1 MATNAVACSTTG
13 ALCQGEPVAAVVIL
27 VNGLPGAGK
36 TTLSRGLV
44 ERTGW
49 PCLGKDAVKE
59 ALAPVLPAEFPRARL
74 GAVAMDTV
82 WAVAAALPG
91 TVLVESWWFHPRDL
105 TFARA
110 GVATSGASAVVEVWC
125 DVDPAL
131 ARQRYAE
138 RRRSTVHEDE
148 RRLGEDV
155 DHWAAA
161 AEPLALGP
169 VVRVA
174 TDGVVDLDLD
184 LDLVVSELLAATSCA

>member
-1 MATNAVACSTTG
+1 M
-13 ALCQGEPVAAVVIL
+13 AAVVIL

-59 ALAPVLPAEFPRARL
+59 ALAAVLPAEFPRARL

-82 WAVAAALPG
+82 WAAAALPG
-91 TVLVESWWFHPRDL
+91 TVLVESWWFRPRDL

-110 GVATSGASAVVEVWC
+110 GVATSGASTVVEAWC

-131 ARQRYAE
+131 ARQRYAV
-138 RRRSTVHEDE
+138 RHRSAVHEDE

-155 DHWAAA
+155 DHWATA

-174 TDGVVDLDLD
+174 TGGSVDVDA
-184 LDLVVSELLAATSCA
+184 VVSDLLAATTCA